1 MAEVPMP
8 FAELLDG
15 YGTTSIGEGLAVESV
30 IALLKLRT
38 EQGTAT
44 WAVRSGGAPLPK
56 EELLGT
62 LDGITT
68 SIRKKLAG
76 GWRGENTANPSGTP
90 LPPTS
95 FSDLFA
101 GLETV
106 GIVDEHLI
114 ESIFAIIKARR
125 AGGTTSWFVRSAE
138 MKLSSEEVVGAL
150 EGYLDTVRQ
159 DVAGSW
165 TW

>member
-1 MAEVPMP
+1 MS

-15 YGTTSIGEGLAVESV
+15 YGTTSIGDGLAVESV
-30 IALLKLRT
+30 IALLKMRP
-38 EQGTAT
+38 EQGNAT
-44 WAVRSGGAPLPK
+44 WAVRSGGVRLPL

-68 SIRKKLAG
+68 SIRAKLAG
-76 GWRGENTANPSGTP
+76 GWKGENTPTPPGTP
-90 LPPTS
+90 LPPIQ
-95 FSDLFA
+95 FSELFS

-106 GIVDEHLI
+106 GVVDEHLI

-138 MKLSSEEVVGAL
+138 MKLSSEEVLGAL
-150 EGYLDTVRQ
+150 EGYMSTVRA

-165 TW
+165 KW